1 MENLPSWW
9 VISRG
14 SDKKNVPDETK
25 SKLTFFSIE
34 VYYRYWKKRPQTKVN
49 DLNLIKNIK

>member
-14 SDKKNVPDETK
+14 FDKKNVPDETK
-25 SKLTFFSIE
+25 SRLTFFNIE
-34 VYYRYWKKRPQTKVN
+34 VYYRNWKKRPQAKVN